1 MRINTNLIAMNT
13 FNQYTK
19 NNNNIASSVEK
30 LSSGYAINSAA
41 DNAAGLA
48 ISEKMRAQIRGL
60 DQASSNAQDAIS
72 LTQTAEGA
80 LSSSTE
86 ILQRMREISVQSSND
101 TNENDIDRSALQDE
115 FSQLQSE
122 LNDISSTTTFNKKNL
137 LDGSLASSTTSVAIN
152 NLANSGMKVSTGNVS
167 AGNYSFSVGLKQES
181 AKIDQVTGTTSA
193 SLGTTAKATFSGAT
207 PINPST
213 AGALYNGNYTLSTKV
228 NDDKT
233 LTVTAKGD
241 NGQTFTATVSQA
253 ALTTAS
259 TTPNSSIALNFAS
272 SDGTSD
278 GFGVSLTVDGTI
290 STSDNGLASLASAIN
305 DVTTSVDG
313 GVDAQA
319 ATYGVYASMTGGE
332 SVKLNA
338 GDTSV
343 TFGNGVTVSF
353 DKLSATD
360 TTVSSYTSTGYSYV
374 VNNAAGSKDIS
385 GIFGNSAGALTL
397 DITGGTIANGTAN
410 LSSITLQDAST
421 DGTDTTITV
430 SDGTNTYTWT
440 GANSTFELAT
450 SGSAALS
457 FSDGNG
463 NTLTGSVVSV
473 GDNSAVTL
481 TSGTGITSDGTA
493 LTSVTSTAS
502 TVSTPTLSSGLLG
515 KLGSADNITDSASG
529 AITKT
534 DATTF
539 AVSKSANA
547 GLTFQ
552 VGANSGDEMTINID
566 KMDAQTLGISSAKV
580 DTQEAAS
587 AAIKTV
593 DAAINTVS
601 SQRAYLG
608 AVENRLNYKINNL
621 DTTNE
626 NLTSAESQIRDVDMA
641 SEMTKFTNANI
652 LSQAATAMLA
662 QANSLPQNVLS
673 LLK

>member
-152 NLANSGMKVSTGNVS
+152 NLANPGMKVSTGNVS

-290 STSDNGLASLASAIN
+290 STSDNGLSSLASAIN

-360 TTVSSYTSTGYSYV
+360 TTVSSFSSTGYSYAV
-374 VNNAAGSKDIS
+374 SDGAAGVDVSTAFS
-385 GIFGNSAGALTL
+385 GASGTITL
-397 DITGGTIANGTAN
+397 DVDSGTMPNGTAN
-410 LSSITLQDAST
+410 LSSISLKGMAYDGSGATITIT
-421 DGTDTTITV
+421 DGTND
-430 SDGTNTYTWT
+430 YTGRVDFT
-440 GANSTFELAT
+440 
-450 SGSAALS
+450 
-457 FSDGNG
+457 DID
-463 NTLTGSVVSV
+463 TLTGSNSV
-473 GDNSAVTL
+473 AVTFTGATGTFTGNIASTSAESGIGAGTAV
-481 TSGTGITSDGTA
+481 TSGA
-493 LTSVTSTAS
+493 LATVTSTAS